1 MAAHVDEEVDIEHD
15 NGTDTNETART
26 ENDNG
31 MALQVKG
38 ISLMLTPDLIP
49 RNNYSQVSSS
59 LRYILFTALKARNL
73 QHAFVIAL
81 LLNVQYEG
89 KNENVDVDG
98 LDERAAEAHVDT
110 V

>member
-1 MAAHVDEEVDIEHD
+1 MNIQPKESRIEVPSTSMAAHVDEEVDIEHD

-73 QHAFVIAL
+73 
-81 LLNVQYEG
+81 
-89 KNENVDVDG
+89 
-98 LDERAAEAHVDT
+98 
-110 V
+110 